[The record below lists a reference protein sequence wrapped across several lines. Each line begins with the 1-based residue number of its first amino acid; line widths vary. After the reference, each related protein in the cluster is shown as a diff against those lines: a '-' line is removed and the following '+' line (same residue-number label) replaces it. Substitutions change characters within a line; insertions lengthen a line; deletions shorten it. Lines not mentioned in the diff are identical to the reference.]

1 MAFTDKDRRTL
12 DALYTSWFGEE
23 GRGGYIDRFE
33 DLARSHRKLRRN
45 VYFVMGTL
53 IGSGG
58 LAGGLWSI
66 FHAT

>member
-1 MAFTDKDRRTL
+1 MAFTAEDRRKL

-33 DLARSHRKLRRN
+33 ELAKSHRKLRRN
-45 VYFVMGTL
+45 FFFVMGTL

-58 LAGGLWSI
+58 LASGLWAI
-66 FHAT
+66 FNA